1 MSVIDRAF
9 LSGGIAGFVAGVLL
23 AWSVFTPGQ
32 VVVEPPGL
40 KAGVKEQ
47 WAVLA
52 AMAYA
57 TDGDLTLATQRL
69 ALLGG
74 DPRDTIAPLAD
85 QYISQLKPEAQRRS
99 LARLALALGSDS
111 INLRVYGSTPAGTP
125 TPQAA
130 TRAPAT
136 STPGAVLSPSPSA
149 TPPPTP
155 TATPS
160 RTIYRLFE
168 QARVACDQDKTAPR
182 GRILV
187 YVQDSTGKGLPGIRL
202 RVQWADGQDT
212 FFTGL
217 KSPDPGYADFEMVAG
232 RSYSVQVADGVSP
245 SAAGLDT
252 DQLQPDCPNDGQPH
266 YRAWR
271 LIFRRV
277 D

>member
-1 MSVIDRAF
+1 MSLPDRAF
-9 LSGGIAGFVAGVLL
+9 LSGALAGLIAGLLL
-23 AWSVFTPGQ
+23 AWTALAPGQ
-32 VVVEPPGL
+32 VVLDLPGL
-40 KAGVKEQ
+40 KADVKEQ

-57 TDGDLTLATQRL
+57 TDGDLALASQRL
-69 ALLGG
+69 AALGG
-74 DPRDTIAPLAD
+74 EPLDVAAPLAEH
-85 QYISQLKPEAQRRS
+85 YISQLKPEAQRRS

-111 INLRVYGSTPAGTP
+111 INLRVYSITPAVTTTPLPPTRPAATATPVRLSSP
-125 TPQAA
+125 TP
-130 TRAPAT
+130 R
-136 STPGAVLSPSPSA
+136 
-149 TPPPTP
+149 PTP
-155 TATPS
+155 SATPS

-168 QARVACDQDKTAPR
+168 QARVACDQDKTVPR

-187 YVQDSTGKGLPGIRL
+187 YVQDSAGKGLPGIGL
-202 RVQWADGQDT
+202 RAQWADGQDT

-232 RSYSVQVADGVSP
+232 RSYSVQIADGVSP

-252 DQLQPDCPNDGQPH
+252 DQLQPDCPNDGKPH